1 MTNTGNIHGIRAAL
15 LGKLRRTRRRFSLV
29 PKPHIELHVLGLP
42 RL

>member
-15 LGKLRRTRRRFSLV
+15 LGKLRRTHRRFSLV
-29 PKPHIELHVLGLP
+29 PKPHSDAPVVGLP